1 MKSKRTR
8 PRISHRAEKIIAA
21 LLEHPTQEKAAAA
34 ADVSTV
40 TVWRYQRKPAFQKAL
55 LEARQAAFSQAEARL
70 QQAATAAAVTVLRTM
85 TDSAAPPAIRLRAAE
100 CVLDRSE
107 QSLRQ
112 QVLEGRVSELER
124 SAEAASRQVSGNPPA
139 ESIQAAGG
147 KDLDV
152 ETVSK
157 TN

>member
-34 ADVSTV
+34 AGVSTV
-40 TVWRYQRKPAFQKAL
+40 TVWRYLQKPAFQKAL

-85 TDSAAPPAIRLRAAE
+85 TDTAAPPAIRLRAAE
-100 CVLDRSE
+100 YVLERSAK
-107 QSLRQ
+107 SLSDQ
-112 QVLEGRVSELER
+112 ALEGRVSELER
-124 SAEAASRQVSGNPPA
+124 SAEAAPRQESGNPPVRKHQTR
-139 ESIQAAGG
+139 EQEGI
-147 KDLDV
+147 DV
-152 ETVSK
+152 ETIST